1 MSSQNDLGRPNSERK
16 LALSGLIRRTMATAT
31 EREQQRSKLITVL
44 ILALFLVTA
53 ITTAGYIGSPT
64 ETTSTILGAAALL
77 IYCCAYFTNRFLHR
91 GSVAAY
97 ILVIGG
103 GLAIAGQTLVVALS
117 SEPVQAGQASLLFVA
132 VILEA
137 GLLFT
142 PEITLL
148 TAFATTAFSGFAILL
163 GLSSDHSIPRSDA
176 YSAVALT
183 LGLQALTALIA
194 WLFSQYVYETEIETQ
209 RSQELQF
216 AQARLEAL
224 SSQAGDHQ
232 RLISDSVGDLLQTI
246 SRAMAGEYMVRA
258 EIPES
263 ELTPLADSLNI
274 LFQRYET
281 ATQAEQMRFRMEAG
295 ALPII
300 DTIDRMSNAS
310 TPTPPSLPLMTN
322 TPLDSVSMRL
332 AQMQASLNNKLG
344 RVQRMAGEV
353 VSALNVS
360 KEPLHEIL
368 DAVQEAQR
376 IAGVLVSTSDAV
388 LSATR
393 QQLSQLFMVRRML
406 SLLLPEEITRMP
418 ENDQPRINTGEL
430 SGLAQDLGLG
440 PSGFTGQFEIVP
452 SENGTPGESEDSRE
466 VDIAPMTLPLAAIG
480 SALSADSG
488 DSPAKSAGSFP
499 TMTGSSARA
508 EEGGESP
515 YAGSG
520 EVIPE
525 LIETWNLISQVDLEL
540 GQIERVVTK
549 LRSQIGVQSKQ
560 LRTADANIDWF
571 RSALEAVRSNAEQLQ
586 QIAGT
591 SIQVPGAESGVTS
604 SSPSRPLRP
613 APPAREPQLSSLA
626 DDNRPAEYLDL
637 GRTGAADPGGDDSV
651 HAPGSLRATDL
662 VSFEDIDFTGLSD
675 LQARSDGNEQ
685 SDS

>member
-1 MSSQNDLGRPNSERK
+1 MSNQSDRPNSERK
-16 LALSGLIRRTMATAT
+16 LALSGLIHRTMATAA

-64 ETTSTILGAAALL
+64 ATISIILGAVALL
-77 IYCCAYFTNRFLHR
+77 IYCSAYFTNRFLQR
-91 GSVAAY
+91 GIVAAY

-103 GLAIAGQTLVVALS
+103 GLAIAGQTLVLALN
-117 SEPVQAGQASLLFVA
+117 SEPIQAGQASLLFIA

-142 PEITLL
+142 PEITLI
-148 TAFATTAFSGFAILL
+148 TAFATTGFAGFAVLL
-163 GLSSDHSIPRSDA
+163 GLASDHSVARSDA
-176 YSAVALT
+176 YFSVTLT
-183 LGLQALTALIA
+183 LGLQVLTALIA
-194 WLFSQYVYETEIETQ
+194 WLFSQYIYETAIESQ
-209 RSQELQF
+209 RSQEMQF

-224 SSQAGDHQ
+224 SSQANDHQ
-232 RLISDSVGDLLQTI
+232 RLIAESVGDLLQTI
-246 SRAMAGEYMVRA
+246 TRAMAGDYLVRA

-263 ELTPLADSLNI
+263 ELTPLAESLNI
-274 LFQRYET
+274 LLQLYET
-281 ATQAEQMRFRMEAG
+281 ATQAEQMRFRMDATV
-295 ALPII
+295 LPMI
-300 DTIDRMSNAS
+300 DTIDRMSNAT
-310 TPTPPSLPLMTN
+310 TPTPPSLPIMTN
-322 TPLDSVSMRL
+322 TPLDSVSVML
-332 AQMQASLNNKLG
+332 GQMQASLNNRLG

-353 VSALNVS
+353 VSTLNHS
-360 KEPLHEIL
+360 KEPLHGIL
-368 DAVQEAQR
+368 EAVQEAQR

-440 PSGFTGQFEIVP
+440 PSGFTGQFEAVP
-452 SENGTPGESEDSRE
+452 SENGTLDESVDGHE
-466 VDIAPMTLPLAAIG
+466 VDIAPMTVPLATIG
-480 SALSADSG
+480 SAVPADEG
-488 DSPAKSAGSFP
+488 DGHATTESSLIV
-499 TMTGSSARA
+499 TGKPGRP

-515 YAGSG
+515 SGGSG
-520 EVIPE
+520 ELIPE
-525 LIETWNLISQVDLEL
+525 LIETWNLITQVDLEL

-586 QIAGT
+586 EIAGT
-591 SIQVPGAESGVTS
+591 SIVMPGAESGVGS

-613 APPAREPQLSSLA
+613 ATAAREPQFSPPA
-626 DDNRPAEYLDL
+626 DDNRPAEFPDL
-637 GRTGAADPGGDDSV
+637 GRTGTVAPMSAEDSV

-662 VSFEDIDFTGLSD
+662 LSFEDIDFSGLSD
-675 LQARSDGNEQ
+675 PKAPLEGNEQ
-685 SDS
+685 SES

>member
-1 MSSQNDLGRPNSERK
+1 MFSRFPTRIGSGSRHSMSNQSDLVRPNSERK
-16 LALSGLIRRTMATAT
+16 LALSGLISRTMATAA

-53 ITTAGYIGSPT
+53 ITTAGYIGSST
-64 ETTSTILGAAALL
+64 ATISTILGAVALL
-77 IYCCAYFTNRFLHR
+77 IYCSAYLTNRFLHR
-91 GSVAAY
+91 GGVAAY

-103 GLAIAGQTLVVALS
+103 GLAIAGQTLVLALS
-117 SEPVQAGQASLLFVA
+117 SEPIQAGQASLLFVA

-148 TAFATTAFSGFAILL
+148 TAFATTAFAGFAVLL

-176 YSAVALT
+176 YFSVALT

-194 WLFSQYVYETEIETQ
+194 WLFSQYIYETAIETQ
-209 RSQELQF
+209 RSRELQF

-224 SSQAGDHQ
+224 SSQASDHQ
-232 RLISDSVGDLLQTI
+232 RLIADSVGDLLQTI
-246 SRAMAGEYMVRA
+246 TRAMAGDYMVRA

-281 ATQAEQMRFRMEAG
+281 ATQAEQMRFRMDAA
-295 ALPII
+295 ALPMI
-300 DTIDRMSNAS
+300 DTIARMSDAS
-310 TPTPPSLPLMTN
+310 TPTPTSLPIMTN
-322 TPLDSVSMRL
+322 TPLDSVSVML
-332 AQMQASLNNKLG
+332 GQMQASLNNRLG

-353 VSALNVS
+353 VSTLNHS
-360 KEPLHEIL
+360 KEPLHGIL

-452 SENGTPGESEDSRE
+452 SESGTPAESEDGQE
-466 VDIAPMTLPLAAIG
+466 VDIAPMTLPLATIG
-480 SALSADSG
+480 SALPSDRG
-488 DSPAKSAGSFP
+488 RRPDRF
-499 TMTGSSARA
+499 
-508 EEGGESP
+508 GGILSDR
-515 YAGSG
+515 Y
-520 EVIPE
+520 
-525 LIETWNLISQVDLEL
+525 
-540 GQIERVVTK
+540 R
-549 LRSQIGVQSKQ
+549 QIG
-560 LRTADANIDWF
+560 
-571 RSALEAVRSNAEQLQ
+571 
-586 QIAGT
+586 AG
-591 SIQVPGAESGVTS
+591 
-604 SSPSRPLRP
+604 R
-613 APPAREPQLSSLA
+613 
-626 DDNRPAEYLDL
+626 
-637 GRTGAADPGGDDSV
+637 
-651 HAPGSLRATDL
+651 
-662 VSFEDIDFTGLSD
+662 
-675 LQARSDGNEQ
+675 
-685 SDS
+685 